1 MNFTKEQLKAIKS
14 GKNKDWNRIGD
25 PSAYG
30 GVYESPLN
38 PGKVVKIQQGD
49 YSIYDNEID
58 KQFRAFL
65 DAGDNVEVPKL
76 GETGFFPDKAVPE
89 NDRWINPDSGVKAPA
104 GDTQGLSF
112 IEMDKANFAET
123 EPSRTRS
130 LATSKALSDL
140 YRKGGVFHND
150 RHGGNIKFN
159 PETNKTVALDYGL
172 AMDTKGI
179 RSSGANINPVRQ
191 ANIARGLKASGNIDM
206 LELYQEETAR
216 LLIEK
221 NTAIANGDVDA
232 IAKSE
237 AALTD
242 LIQQGEDV
250 VDMTDQRIDPVN
262 WTKRNQNIPRA
273 DAETTVVT
281 KQGPKDWKAKSP
293 TPKNFY
299 ADGLTS
305 LIRDFK
311 PPKPTSKLTP
321 PKLTPRKAFTQ
332 GASLGLA
339 DIFPS
344 AETIRATATE
354 GIGAGARQFAGEA
367 LMGLPVAAGAGLV
380 TQAVP
385 AIAPVMPGVAGGFLL
400 TEGARS
406 LNELTRATTG
416 ETLLSKARQAIGT
429 EERTGYS
436 TPGSSLKEQIASE
449 AARVDNPPVIQRA
462 GTNPVRIRRGLVK
475 DAPFPDLAHRL
486 RLAGDRFNPSKL
498 EFGLT
503 ERLFGR

>member
-1 MNFTKEQLKAIKS
+1 MDFTKEQLKAIRS
-14 GKNKDWNRIGD
+14 GKNKDWKRIGD

-89 NDRWINPDSGVKAPA
+89 NKRWINPDSGVKSPA

-112 IEMDKANFAET
+112 IEMDKADFAET

-130 LATSKALSDL
+130 LSTSKALSDL
-140 YRKGGVFHND
+140 YRKGGVYHND

-159 PETNKTVALDYGL
+159 PKTNKTVVLDYGL
-172 AMDTKGI
+172 AKDNKGI
-179 RSSGANINPVRQ
+179 RYSGDNTNPVRQ

-221 NTAIANGDVDA
+221 NFAIANGNVDA
-232 IAKSE
+232 ITKSE

-262 WTKRNQNIPRA
+262 WTKRNQDIPRA

-281 KQGPKDWKAKSP
+281 KQGPRNWKAKSP
-293 TPKNFY
+293 KGVFS
-299 ADGLTS
+299 DGLTS

-311 PPKPTSKLTP
+311 PPKPTSKFTP
-321 PKLTPRKAFTQ
+321 PKLSPRKAFTQ
-332 GASLGLA
+332 GASVGLA
-339 DIFPS
+339 DLIPS
-344 AETIRATATE
+344 AEAIRATE
-354 GIGAGARQFAGEA
+354 KGGIVAGARQFAGEA
-367 LMGLPVAAGAGLV
+367 LMGLPVAAGAGLL

-400 TEGARS
+400 TEGAKS

-429 EERTGYS
+429 EKRTGYS
-436 TPGSSLKEQIASE
+436 TAGSSLKEQIASE

-462 GTNPVRIRRGLVK
+462 GTNPVRIRRGNIK
-475 DAPFPDLAHRL
+475 DALFPEIAHRL
-486 RLAGDRFNPSKL
+486 RLAGDRFNPSKF

>member
-1 MNFTKEQLKAIKS
+1 VNFTKEQLKAIKS
-14 GKNKDWNRIGD
+14 GKNKDWKRIGD

-112 IEMDKANFAET
+112 IEMDKADFAET

-130 LATSKALSDL
+130 LSKSKALSDL
-140 YRKGGVFHND
+140 YRKGGVYHND

-159 PETNKTVALDYGL
+159 PKTNKTVVLDYGL
-172 AMDTKGI
+172 AKDNKGV
-179 RSSGANINPVRQ
+179 RYSGANTNPVRLN
-191 ANIARGLKASGNIDM
+191 NIAQGLKASGNIDM
-206 LELYQEETAR
+206 LELFQEESDR

-221 NTAIANGDVDA
+221 NTAIANGNVDA

-242 LIQQGEDV
+242 LIQQGENV

-262 WTKRNQNIPRA
+262 WTERNQDIPRA
-273 DAETTVVT
+273 DAEATVVT
-281 KQGPKDWKAKSP
+281 KQGPRDWKSKASKGI
-293 TPKNFY
+293 Y

-305 LIRDFK
+305 LIKDFK
-311 PPKPTSKLTP
+311 QQKLTP
-321 PKLTPRKAFTQ
+321 PKISPRAAFAQ
-332 GASLGLA
+332 GASLGLP
-339 DIFPS
+339 DLIPS
-344 AETIRATATE
+344 AETIRATERE

-406 LNELTRATTG
+406 LNELSRATTG

-462 GTNPVRIRRGLVK
+462 GTNPVQIRRGLVK

-486 RLAGDRFNPSKL
+486 RLAGDRFNPSKF

-503 ERLFGR
+503 EHLFGR

>member
-1 MNFTKEQLKAIKS
+1 VDFTKEQLKAIRS
-14 GKNKDWNRIGD
+14 GTNKDWKRIGD
-25 PSAYG
+25 PSAFG

-38 PGKVVKIQQGD
+38 PGKVVKIQRGD

-104 GDTQGLSF
+104 GDTRGLSF
-112 IEMDKANFAET
+112 IEMDKADFAET

-130 LATSKALSDL
+130 LSTSKALSDL
-140 YRKGGVFHND
+140 YRKGGVYHND

-159 PETNKTVALDYGL
+159 PKTDKTVVLDYGL
-172 AMDTKGI
+172 AKDNKGL
-179 RSSGANINPVRQ
+179 RYSGDNINPVRQ
-191 ANIARGLKASGNIDM
+191 ANIARGLQASGNIDM
-206 LELYQEETAR
+206 LELFQEETAK

-221 NTAIANGDVDA
+221 NTAIANGNVDA

-262 WTKRNQNIPRA
+262 WTERNQNIPRA

-281 KQGPKDWKAKSP
+281 KQGPRNWKSNNNQGHFKR
-293 TPKNFY
+293 
-299 ADGLTS
+299 GITS
-305 LIRDFK
+305 LLENYK
-311 PPKPTSKLTP
+311 QKKLDL
-321 PKLTPRKAFTQ
+321 PKLSPRKAFTQ
-332 GASLGLA
+332 GASVGLA
-339 DIFPS
+339 DLIPS
-344 AETIRATATE
+344 AEAIRATE
-354 GIGAGARQFAGEA
+354 KGGIVAGARQFAGEA

-400 TEGARS
+400 TEGAKS
-406 LNELTRATTG
+406 LNELTRVTTG

-436 TPGSSLKEQIASE
+436 TPGSSLKEQIASK

-462 GTNPVRIRRGLVK
+462 GTNPVLIRRGLVK

-486 RLAGDRFNPSKL
+486 RLAGDRFNPSKG

-503 ERLFGR
+503 ELFQGR

>member
-1 MNFTKEQLKAIKS
+1 MDFTKEQLKAIKS
-14 GKNKDWNRIGD
+14 GINKDWKRIGD

-76 GETGFFPDKAVPE
+76 GETGFFPDEDVPE
-89 NDRWINPDSGVKAPA
+89 YKQFINPDSGVRSPA
-104 GDTQGLSF
+104 GNTQGLSF
-112 IEMDKANFAET
+112 IEMDKADFAET

-130 LATSKALSDL
+130 LSTSKALSDL
-140 YRKGGVFHND
+140 YRKGGVYHND

-159 PETNKTVALDYGL
+159 PKTNKTVVLDYGL
-172 AMDTKGI
+172 AKDSKGL
-179 RSSGANINPVRQ
+179 RYSGEKTNPVRQ
-191 ANIARGLKASGNIDM
+191 SNIARGLKASGNIDM
-206 LELYQEETAR
+206 LELFQEETAK

-221 NTAIANGDVDA
+221 NTAIANGNVDA

-262 WTKRNQNIPRA
+262 WTERNQDIPRA

-281 KQGPKDWKAKSP
+281 KQGPRDWK
-293 TPKNFY
+293 PKTSKGIN

-305 LIRDFK
+305 LIKDYK
-311 PPKPTSKLTP
+311 QQKLTP
-321 PKLTPRKAFTQ
+321 PKLSPRKAFTQ
-332 GASLGLA
+332 GASLGLV
-339 DIFPS
+339 DLIPS
-344 AETIRATATE
+344 AETIQATE
-354 GIGAGARQFAGEA
+354 KGGIVAGARQFAGEA
-367 LMGLPVAAGAGLV
+367 LMGLPVAVGAGLV

-385 AIAPVMPGVAGGFLL
+385 AIAPIVPGIAGGMAL
-400 TEGARS
+400 TEGVRS
-406 LNELTRATTG
+406 LNEVTRATTG
-416 ETLLSKARQAIGT
+416 ETLLSKARQAMGT
-429 EERTGYS
+429 KKRTGYS
-436 TPGSSLKEQIASE
+436 TPGSSLNEQIASE
-449 AARVDNPPVIQRA
+449 AARLDNPPVIQRA
-462 GTNPVRIRRGLVK
+462 GTNPVRFRKGLIK

-486 RLAGDRFNPSKL
+486 RLAGDRFNPSKG

-503 ERLFGR
+503 ELFQGR

>member
-14 GKNKDWNRIGD
+14 GKNKDWKRIGD

-38 PGKVVKIQQGD
+38 PGKVIKIQQGD

-112 IEMDKANFAET
+112 IEMDKAKFAET

-130 LATSKALSDL
+130 LATSKAFSDL
-140 YRKGGVFHND
+140 YRKGGVYHND

-159 PETNKTVALDYGL
+159 PETNKTVVLDYGL
-172 AMDTKGI
+172 AKDNKGL
-179 RSSGANINPVRQ
+179 RYSGDNINPVRQ

-221 NTAIANGDVDA
+221 NTAIANGNVDA

-262 WTKRNQNIPRA
+262 WTKRNQDIPRA

-281 KQGPKDWKAKSP
+281 KQGPRDWKAKA
-293 TPKNFY
+293 PKNFY

-305 LIRDFK
+305 LIRNFK
-311 PPKPTSKLTP
+311 QPKSTSKLTP
-321 PKLTPRKAFTQ
+321 PKLSPRAAFAQ
-332 GASLGLA
+332 GASLGLP
-339 DIFPS
+339 DLIPS
-344 AETIRATATE
+344 AETIRATERE

-367 LMGLPVAAGAGLV
+367 LMGLPLAAGAGLL

-385 AIAPVMPGVAGGFLL
+385 AGAPFMPGITGGFLL

-406 LNELTRATTG
+406 LNELSRATTG
-416 ETLLSKARQAIGT
+416 ETLLSKVRQAIGT

-436 TPGSSLKEQIASE
+436 TPGSSLKDQIASE

-462 GTNPVRIRRGLVK
+462 GTNPVRGRRGLVK

-486 RLAGDRFNPSKL
+486 RLATDRFNPSKF

>member
-14 GKNKDWNRIGD
+14 GTNNDWKRIGD

-76 GETGFFPDKAVPE
+76 GETGFFPDKDVPE
-89 NDRWINPDSGVKAPA
+89 NKQFINPDSGVRSPA
-104 GDTQGLSF
+104 GNTQGLSF
-112 IEMDKANFAET
+112 IEMDKADFAET

-130 LATSKALSDL
+130 LSTSKALSDL
-140 YRKGGVFHND
+140 YRKGGVYHND

-159 PETNKTVALDYGL
+159 PKTNKTVVLDYGL
-172 AMDTKGI
+172 AKDNKGLL
-179 RSSGANINPVRQ
+179 SSGDNTYLVRQ
-191 ANIARGLKASGNIDM
+191 SNIAKGLRASGNIDM
-206 LELYQEETAR
+206 LELFQEETAK

-221 NTAIANGDVDA
+221 NTAIANGNVDSLV
-232 IAKSE
+232 KSE

-262 WTKRNQNIPRA
+262 WTKRNQDIPRA

-281 KQGPKDWKAKSP
+281 KQGPRDWKAKA
-293 TPKNFY
+293 PKNFY

-305 LIRDFK
+305 LIRNFK
-311 PPKPTSKLTP
+311 QPKPTSKLTP
-321 PKLTPRKAFTQ
+321 PKLSPRKAFTQ
-332 GASLGLA
+332 GASLGLV
-339 DIFPS
+339 DLIPS
-344 AETIRATATE
+344 AETIQATE
-354 GIGAGARQFAGEA
+354 KGGIVAGARQFAGEA

-385 AIAPVMPGVAGGFLL
+385 AIAPIVPGIAGGMAL
-400 TEGARS
+400 TEGVRS
-406 LNELTRATTG
+406 LNEVTRATTG

-429 EERTGYS
+429 KERTGYS
-436 TPGSSLKEQIASE
+436 TPGSSLQEQNASE

-462 GTNPVRIRRGLVK
+462 GTNPVRFRKGLIK

-486 RLAGDRFNPSKL
+486 RLAGDRFNPSKG

-503 ERLFGR
+503 ELFQGR